1 MQKKS
6 GLGKGLG
13 ALIPGPDE
21 VAKDTEGAFLCPLE
35 RIRSNPVQPRKNFE
49 DSALAAL
56 AETIKEQGILQPLIV
71 RRAGADYELIA
82 GERRLRAAKL
92 AGLGTVPVVVR
103 NVGDQ
108 ECLLLA
114 LIENLQRADLN
125 PIEEARAY
133 REMQDRFGLKQ
144 EEVAARVGRDRSSV
158 ANGIRLLQLPR
169 EIQEDLVSGELT
181 AGHGRALLALPNPV
195 LQLKFRAVIKNR
207 GLSVRETEKLVLE
220 QKEGKGK
227 KAAPPVRLDPDM
239 QRIQDELMSR
249 LGVMVKIQEGRKG
262 GKLLIQY
269 ASLEELDRIYS
280 LIIR

>member
-21 VAKDTEGAFLCPLE
+21 AAKDTEGSFLCPID
-35 RIRSNPVQPRKNFE
+35 RILANPVQPRKSFDE
-49 DSALAAL
+49 AALMSL
-56 AETIKEQGILQPLIV
+56 AETIKEQGVLQPLIV

-92 AGLGTVPVVVR
+92 AGLEAVPVVVK
-103 NVGDQ
+103 NVADQ
-108 ECLLLA
+108 DCLLLA
-114 LIENLQRADLN
+114 LIENLQRTDLN

-133 REMQDRFGLKQ
+133 REMQDRFGLTQ

-181 AGHGRALLALPNPV
+181 AGHGRALLAVVNPV
-195 LQLKFRAVIKNR
+195 LQLRWRALIKDK
-207 GLSVRETEKLVLE
+207 GLSVREIERLVLE
-220 QKEGKGK
+220 QKEGKDK
-227 KAAPPVRLDPDM
+227 KSGRPVRLDPDM
-239 QRIQDELMSR
+239 QKIQDELRSHF
-249 LGVMVKIQEGRKG
+249 GVRVKIQQGRKG

>member
-1 MQKKS
+1 MQKKP

-21 VAKDTEGAFLCPLE
+21 AAKDTEGAFLCPIE
-35 RIRSNPVQPRKNFE
+35 RILANPVQPRKNF
-49 DSALAAL
+49 DDAALTSL
-56 AETIKEQGILQPLIV
+56 AETIREHGILQPLIV

-92 AGLGTVPVVVR
+92 AGLGEVPVVVK

-108 ECLLLA
+108 DSLLLA
-114 LIENLQRADLN
+114 LIENLQRTDLN
-125 PIEEARAY
+125 PIEEARGY
-133 REMQDRFGLKQ
+133 KEMQDRFGLKQ

-181 AGHGRALLALPNPV
+181 AGHGRALLALANPI
-195 LQLKFRAVIKNR
+195 LQLKIRALIKAR
-207 GLSVRETEKLVLE
+207 AFSVRETEKLVLD
-220 QKEGKGK
+220 QKEK
-227 KAAPPVRLDPDM
+227 KDRQATPPVRLDPDM
-239 QRIQDELMSR
+239 QKIQDELRNHFGVKVR
-249 LGVMVKIQEGRKG
+249 LQQGRKG